1 MFTRVVRLK
10 KRSAALAL
18 AAGLAASGLAGP
30 AGAEEALRA
39 VTAFPAPVEF
49 SKSFLRFVDKVNVLG
64 EGVVRIDYMGGPE
77 VIPPAQQAQAIRR
90 GVVDM
95 QYGPGTYYLGQVPEV
110 DAWVGST
117 VTAMEARA
125 NGGLE
130 IMREVYQEKLGAYL
144 LAHIDTGIT
153 FHIYLTEEPLRNED
167 GSVDLSGVKL
177 RSQPIYREFFDA
189 LGATSVSVPVP
200 EVYTALERGVV
211 DGIGWPLVAIR
222 DLSWDE
228 FLTHRIDPPFF
239 QTDLVVI
246 MNEDKW
252 GSLSDEAK
260 EILTAAAVEY
270 EQESYDYYQ
279 QNIADTDRAVREA
292 GMEVVEITGPAAERY
307 LDMAFETAWERLR
320 NSGSRHYDALRGA
333 YYDR

>member
-1 MFTRVVRLK
+1 MFTRVVRKK
-10 KRSAALAL
+10 KRSVALAL
-18 AAGLAASGLAGP
+18 AAGLAFGSAAGP
-30 AGAEEALRA
+30 AAAEEVLRA

-49 SKSFLRFVDKVNVLG
+49 SKSFLRFVDKVNELG

-77 VIPPAQQAQAIRR
+77 VVPPPQQAQAIRR

-117 VTAMEARA
+117 ITAMEARE
-125 NGGLE
+125 NGGLA

-153 FHIYLTEEPLRNED
+153 FHIYLTEEPVRNED

-211 DGIGWPLVAIR
+211 DGIGWPLVAIQ

-239 QTDLVVI
+239 QTDLVVV
-246 MNEDKW
+246 MNEERW
-252 GSLSDEAK
+252 GGLSDEAK
-260 EILTAAAVEY
+260 EILTTAAAEY
-270 EQESYDYYQ
+270 EQDSYDFYQ

-292 GMEVVEITGPAAERY
+292 GMEVVEITGPTAERY
-307 LDMAFETAWERLR
+307 LDTAFETAWDRLR
-320 NSGSRHYDALRGA
+320 ESGSPHYDALRDA

>member
-1 MFTRVVRLK
+1 MFTRVVRKK
-10 KRSAALAL
+10 KRSVALAL
-18 AAGLAASGLAGP
+18 AAGLAFGSAAGP
-30 AGAEEALRA
+30 AAAEEVLRA

-49 SKSFLRFVDKVNVLG
+49 SKSFLRFVDKVNELG

-77 VIPPAQQAQAIRR
+77 VVPPPQQAQAIRR

-117 VTAMEARA
+117 ITAMEARE
-125 NGGLE
+125 NGGLA

-153 FHIYLTEEPLRNED
+153 FHIYLTEAPARNED

-211 DGIGWPLVAIR
+211 DGIGWPLVAIQ

-239 QTDLVVI
+239 QTDLVVV
-246 MNEDKW
+246 MNEERW
-252 GSLSDEAK
+252 GGLSDEAK
-260 EILTAAAVEY
+260 EILTTAAAEY
-270 EQESYDYYQ
+270 EQESYDFYQ

-292 GMEVVEITGPAAERY
+292 GMEVVEIDGPTAERY
-307 LDMAFETAWERLR
+307 LDTAFETAWDRLR
-320 NSGSRHYDALRGA
+320 ESGSPHYDALRDA

>member
-1 MFTRVVRLK
+1 MFTHVVRLK
-10 KRSAALAL
+10 KRSAALVL
-18 AAGLAASGLAGP
+18 AAGLAAGGLAGP
-30 AGAEEALRA
+30 ASAEEVLRA

-49 SKSFLRFVDKVNVLG
+49 SKSFLRFVDKVNDLG

-117 VTAMEARA
+117 VTAMEARE

-130 IMREVYQEKLGAYL
+130 IMREVYRDKLGAYL

-153 FHIYLTEEPLRNED
+153 FHVYLTEEPLRNED

-211 DGIGWPLVAIR
+211 DGIGWPLVAIQ

-246 MNEDKW
+246 MNEDRW
-252 GSLSDEAK
+252 GSLSDEAR
-260 EILTAAAVEY
+260 EILTAAAVAY

-292 GMEVVEITGPAAERY
+292 GMQVVEITGPAAERY

-320 NSGSRHYDALRGA
+320 NSGSPHYDALRA
-333 YYDR
+333 TYYDR

>member
-1 MFTRVVRLK
+1 MFTRVVGLK
-10 KRSAALAL
+10 KRSAALAF
-18 AAGLAASGLAGP
+18 AAGLAAGGLAGP
-30 AGAEEALRA
+30 ASAEEVLRA

-49 SKSFLRFVDKVNVLG
+49 SKSFLRFVDKVNDLG
-64 EGVVRIDYMGGPE
+64 EGVVRVDYMGGPE
-77 VIPPAQQAQAIRR
+77 VIPPAQQAQATRR

-117 VTAMEARA
+117 VTAMDARE

-130 IMREVYQEKLGAYL
+130 IMREVYRDKLGAYL

-153 FHIYLTEEPLRNED
+153 FHIYLIEEPLRNED

-211 DGIGWPLVAIR
+211 DGIGWPLVAIQ

-246 MNEDKW
+246 MNEDRW
-252 GSLSDEAK
+252 GSLSDEARK
-260 EILTAAAVEY
+260 ILTAAAVAY

-292 GMEVVEITGPAAERY
+292 GMQVVEITGPAAERY

-320 NSGSRHYDALRGA
+320 NSGSPHYDALRAA

>member
-1 MFTRVVRLK
+1 MFARVVRLK

-18 AAGLAASGLAGP
+18 AVGLAASGLAGP
-30 AGAEEALRA
+30 AGAEEVLRA

-49 SKSFLRFVDKVNVLG
+49 SKSFLRFVDKVNELG

-77 VIPPAQQAQAIRR
+77 VIPPARQAQAIRR

-153 FHIYLTEEPLRNED
+153 FHIYLTEEPPRNEE

-211 DGIGWPLVAIR
+211 DGIGWPLVAIQ

-228 FLTHRIDPPFF
+228 FLTYRIDPPFF

-246 MNEDKW
+246 MNADKW

-270 EQESYDYYQ
+270 EQESHDYYQ
-279 QNIADTDRAVREA
+279 QNIADTDRAARKA

>member
-10 KRSAALAL
+10 KRSAALVL
-18 AAGLAASGLAGP
+18 AAGLTAGGLAGP
-30 AGAEEALRA
+30 ASAEEVLRA

-49 SKSFLRFVDKVNVLG
+49 SKSFLRFVDKVNDLG

-117 VTAMEARA
+117 VTAMEARE

-130 IMREVYQEKLGAYL
+130 IMREVYRDKLGAYL

-153 FHIYLTEEPLRNED
+153 FHVYLTEEPLRNED

-189 LGATSVSVPVP
+189 LGTTSVSVPVP

-211 DGIGWPLVAIR
+211 DGIGWPLVAIQ

-246 MNEDKW
+246 MNEDRW
-252 GSLSDEAK
+252 GSLSDEAR
-260 EILTAAAVEY
+260 EILTAAAVAY

-292 GMEVVEITGPAAERY
+292 GMQVVEITGPAAERY

-320 NSGSRHYDALRGA
+320 NSGSPHYDALRA
-333 YYDR
+333 TYYDR

>member
-18 AAGLAASGLAGP
+18 AAGLAAGGLAGP
-30 AGAEEALRA
+30 ASAEEVLRA

-49 SKSFLRFVDKVNVLG
+49 SKSFLRFVDKVNDLG
-64 EGVVRIDYMGGPE
+64 EGVVRVDYMGGPE

-117 VTAMEARA
+117 VTAMEARE

-130 IMREVYQEKLGAYL
+130 IMREVYRNKLGAYL

-153 FHIYLTEEPLRNED
+153 FHVYLTEEPLRNED

-211 DGIGWPLVAIR
+211 DGIGWPLVAIQ

-246 MNEDKW
+246 MNEDRW
-252 GSLSDEAK
+252 GSLSDEARK
-260 EILTAAAVEY
+260 ILTAAAVAY

-292 GMEVVEITGPAAERY
+292 GMQVVEITGPAAERY

-320 NSGSRHYDALRGA
+320 NSGSPHYDALRTT